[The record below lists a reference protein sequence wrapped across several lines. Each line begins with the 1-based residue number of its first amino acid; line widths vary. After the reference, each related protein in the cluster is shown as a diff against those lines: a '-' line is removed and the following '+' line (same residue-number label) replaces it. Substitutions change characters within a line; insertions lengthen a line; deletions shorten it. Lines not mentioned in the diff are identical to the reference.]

1 LDSFTLEVAAT
12 CSPESST
19 AANKHGKTGCFEYDN
34 QMELTEPF
42 VIHVSGKMT
51 GVIVV
56 KFVNERTYTII
67 VWSF

>member
-1 LDSFTLEVAAT
+1 LNSFTLEVVAAA

-42 VIHVSGKMT
+42 VIHVSGKLI

-56 KFVNERTYTII
+56 
-67 VWSF
+67 